1 MADIEFVYEL
11 DFPNADELTR
21 GLGLEEYGEV
31 QRFID
36 NEVIR
41 LSDPYVPFQR
51 GNLRNSALQYTH
63 IGSGVVE
70 YNTPYAHFQWVGR
83 VMRWPTGTGTT
94 YAPRGEHKVYS
105 TIPGRSELTYQGAP
119 MRGKE
124 WVKRMIEEG
133 DGMNRLLHGI
143 REIIR
148 RH

>member
-11 DFPNADELTR
+11 NLPTADYVIDKFGFGE
-21 GLGLEEYGEV
+21 GGEV

-36 NEVIR
+36 SEVIR

-51 GNLRNSALQYTH
+51 GDLRNSALQYTH
-63 IGSGVVE
+63 IGSGVVT

-94 YAPRGEHKVYS
+94 YAPLGEHKVYS
-105 TIPGRSELTYQGAP
+105 TIPGRSQLTYRGAP

-124 WVKRMIEEG
+124 WVRRMIE
-133 DGMNRLLHGI
+133 DGGREKLMQGI
-143 REIIR
+143 RAITTR
-148 RH
+148 RS